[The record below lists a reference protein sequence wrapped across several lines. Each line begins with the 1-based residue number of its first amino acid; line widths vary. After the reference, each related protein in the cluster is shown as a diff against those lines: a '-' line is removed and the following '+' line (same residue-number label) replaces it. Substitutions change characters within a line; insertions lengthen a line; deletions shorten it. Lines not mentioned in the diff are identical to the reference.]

1 MGDLFGIYSGRPAW
15 FSLTRASIDF
25 KCVSYN
31 DLATGRTDPGNSIV
45 RTRGFTLVVNG

>member
-15 FSLTRASIDF
+15 FSFTRASIDF

-31 DLATGRTDPGNSIV
+31 DLATLQTVLGKSVAARKE
-45 RTRGFTLVVNG
+45 FTLVVNV